1 MIIEEFGIELAPLS
15 ESAMSYSEAK
25 LYCFTLSYDCKIGWR
40 LPSYE
45 EWEIIPHIVGW
56 HENKLARDST
66 FPRRVTP
73 VRDLR

>member
-40 LPSYE
+40 LPSYGQL
-45 EWEIIPHIVGW
+45 P
-56 HENKLARDST
+56 D
-66 FPRRVTP
+66 
-73 VRDLR
+73 D